1 MKISK
6 VAATTARRLFG
17 LCQTGGKLDD
27 AKLRKVFTSLAETKP
42 RDYRAILAALQ
53 RLTRLELERRK
64 VTVESAV
71 ELDEA
76 TRQRVVAGLA
86 RQYGPD
92 LVAEYQVNPRFSAAS
107 ASASATTFSTAP
119 SKAASTAS
127 PPHSDSSQLLIT
139 DNRQPS
145 P

>member
-6 VAATTARRLFG
+6 VAANTARRLFG
-17 LCQTGGKLDD
+17 LCQTGGRLDD
-27 AKLRKVFTSLAETKP
+27 AKLRTVFTSLAQTKP

-76 TRQRVVAGLA
+76 TRQRVLAGLA
-86 RQYGPD
+86 RQYGAD
-92 LVAEYQVNPRFSAAS
+92 LVAEYQVNPALLGGLRIRVGNDVFEGSVQGRLDRLAA
-107 ASASATTFSTAP
+107 AF
-119 SKAASTAS
+119 
-127 PPHSDSSQLLIT
+127 
-139 DNRQPS
+139 
-145 P
+145 

>member
-17 LCQTGGKLDD
+17 LCQTGGRLDD
-27 AKLRKVFTSLAETKP
+27 AKLRTVITRLVDSKP
-42 RDYRAILAALQ
+42 RDYAGILAALQ
-53 RLTRLELERRK
+53 RLTRLDLERRK

-86 RQYGPD
+86 KQYGSD
-92 LVAEYQVNPRFSAAS
+92 LVAQYQVNPA
-107 ASASATTFSTAP
+107 
-119 SKAASTAS
+119 
-127 PPHSDSSQLLIT
+127 LLGGLRIRVGN
-139 DNRQPS
+139 DVFDGSVQGRLDRLANAF
-145 P
+145 

>member
-6 VAATTARRLFG
+6 VAAATARRLFW
-17 LCQTGGKLDD
+17 LCQTGGRLDD
-27 AKLRKVFTSLAETKP
+27 AKLRSVVARLVESKP

-76 TRQRVVAGLA
+76 TRQRVLSGLTK
-86 RQYGPD
+86 QYGAD
-92 LVAEYQVNPRFSAAS
+92 LVAEYQVNPALLGGLRIRVGNDVFDGSVQGRLDRLAA
-107 ASASATTFSTAP
+107 AF
-119 SKAASTAS
+119 
-127 PPHSDSSQLLIT
+127 
-139 DNRQPS
+139 
-145 P
+145 

>member
-17 LCQTGGKLDD
+17 LCQTGGGWMTRSC
-27 AKLRKVFTSLAETKP
+27 ARSLPAWSDQAARLP
-42 RDYRAILAALQ
+42 AILAALQ

-86 RQYGPD
+86 RQYGPISSS
-92 LVAEYQVNPRFSAAS
+92 NTKSTPPFSAAS
-107 ASASATTFSTAP
+107 ASAWATMCSTAP

-127 PPHSDSSQLLIT
+127 PTHSDSISLLKT
-139 DNRQPS
+139 EH
-145 P
+145 